1 MAQNHPG
8 FQWSNPNG
16 AENPQR
22 FFNQKQQVQGP
33 PGFQNQNKGQQSFQ
47 QYQQQPQRAHQ
58 QSLED
63 LTYKF
68 IKATDE
74 KVESQHSAIKNLEIQ
89 VSQLAT
95 LMSGQIQGALPSNT
109 EKNPKEH
116 LKSISLRSG
125 KSLDDLYADREGK
138 PQEVEKVNEGENKKF
153 PKEQKNKGKNV
164 QENEL
169 ITNPHSVPLPFP
181 QKMKREK
188 LDKQFSKFLDI
199 LKQLYIN
206 IPFTDAL
213 KQMPSYA
220 KFLKEIL
227 SSKRKLEKVSVVKL
241 IEKCSAILQ
250 NKLPQK
256 LGDSGSFII
265 PCTVGCT
272 HFEKALW
279 NSGASIN
286 LIPFSIFRKLELGEM
301 KDTGVSLQLA
311 DQSTK
316 RSKGI
321 IENILV
327 RVDKF
332 VFPVDFIVLEME
344 ENNEVPL
351 ILGRPFL
358 ATGRAIIDVH
368 QGQLILRVDKERVIF
383 DMQKMMKFPGDESSS
398 SSFQI
403 NLLDDLVDEYKDNKL
418 IIDSLERCL
427 ARSEQESKLIGVL
440 RKHKTALGWTI
451 ADIKGISPTI
461 CVHRI
466 LMENDYK
473 PIVQPQRRLNPAM
486 QEVVKKEVVKLLAT
500 SIIYPISDSLWI
512 PIALEDQEKT
522 TFTCPQDMTEKFLE
536 IFMYDF
542 TLFEGIVLGH
552 KISAKGIEVDKAKID
567 LIAGLPPPTTVKGIR
582 SFLGHADDCRKAFKI
597 LKEHLTN
604 APIVIS
610 PDWSEPFEIMCDAS
624 DIAVR
629 AILEQK
635 RDKIFRPIYYASRT
649 LNEAQKNYATT
660 EKELLAVVFA
670 FDKFCSYFLGTKED
684 TMEEER
690 QHLKYLKLDFSGLL
704 YSKMQGIMSPLAIN
718 ARESEGQ
725 GSHYASTLEVHS
737 YFRIPLNWGRLG
749 RQFSMPLV
757 KYMVYS
763 MMQIGMQLTKFSQL
777 EICAVTTPGHQP
789 ILDVSSGI
797 VDWAIVVALREDTL
811 SFQLSNNIPE
821 SFETMHRSL

>member
-33 PGFQNQNKGQQSFQ
+33 PSFQNQNKGQQSFQ

-58 QSLED
+58 QSLEV
-63 LTYKF
+63 LTYIF

-116 LKSISLRSG
+116 LKAISLRSG

-213 KQMPSYA
+213 TQMPSYA

-256 LGDSGSFII
+256 LGDPGSFII

-301 KDTGVSLQLA
+301 KDTSVSLQLA

-344 ENNEVPL
+344 ENNE
-351 ILGRPFL
+351 
-358 ATGRAIIDVH
+358 
-368 QGQLILRVDKERVIF
+368 
-383 DMQKMMKFPGDESSS
+383 KMMKFPGDESSS

-418 IIDSLERCL
+418 IIASLERCL
-427 ARSEQESKLIGVL
+427 ARSVIISSSLTIEQESKLIGVL
-440 RKHKTALGWTI
+440 RKHKTTLGWTI

-522 TFTCPQDMTEKFLE
+522 TFTCPQGTYAYRRMPFGLCNAPATFQHCISAIFSDMTEKFLE

-542 TLFEGIVLGH
+542 TLFGKTFEDCLYHLTPGLKKCEETNLILNWEKYHFMVTEGIVLGH

-582 SFLGHADDCRKAFKI
+582 SFLGHAGFYRRVIKDFSKISKPLTNLLMKDVKFEFSDDCRKAFKI

-670 FDKFCSYFLGTKED
+670 FDKFRSYLLGT
-684 TMEEER
+684 
-690 QHLKYLKLDFSGLL
+690 
-704 YSKMQGIMSPLAIN
+704 
-718 ARESEGQ
+718 
-725 GSHYASTLEVHS
+725 
-737 YFRIPLNWGRLG
+737 
-749 RQFSMPLV
+749 
-757 KYMVYS
+757 MVTIY
-763 MMQIGMQLTKFSQL
+763 TDH
-777 EICAVTTPGHQP
+777 A
-789 ILDVSSGI
+789 
-797 VDWAIVVALREDTL
+797 AL
-811 SFQLSNNIPE
+811 
-821 SFETMHRSL
+821 